1 VPQPK
6 PIKEGCLQG
15 GDPHAYGGRE
25 AIRALVMGTR
35 PEEFQTAADSYDTV
49 SELLTTTIATLGD
62 SAARL
67 VADGSWSG
75 ESARAMLTRMNR
87 LQAYLQSLRGSLE
100 AIPPGLANVGREL
113 TSAKER
119 FDETTAQR
127 TRQVYAMGTGGEVPV
142 NDPDED
148 ARQFM
153 VRLNGVFHQAHADL
167 PDRLPWDAELA
178 SPAPPLPSSER
189 TPTPVQSRG
198 LPFEDTVPARSS
210 TGLAATPGGDTPP
223 STGNGQPGGAM
234 SETTLVSAQ
243 SPGTPG
249 DARPSAMPGLP
260 AATGSP
266 MTPTQAMGTPAMGT
280 PVTGTPVTG
289 TPQQPAG
296 NRSGQPTGLSPA
308 PTSGPAPPRQGDT
321 PADRVVGRED
331 QFRDVSLVQDTG
343 PSVRPGSVPIVDGSW
358 PETRSP
364 GSGGHAPGA
373 PTAGGMPFMPMGG
386 MAPIESQAGRRTFT
400 SESGDDLFRPA
411 TDGGV
416 PVVE

>member
-1 VPQPK
+1 
-6 PIKEGCLQG
+6 
-15 GDPHAYGGRE
+15 
-25 AIRALVMGTR
+25 
-35 PEEFQTAADSYDTV
+35 
-49 SELLTTTIATLGD
+49 
-62 SAARL
+62 
-67 VADGSWSG
+67 
-75 ESARAMLTRMNR
+75 
-87 LQAYLQSLRGSLE
+87 
-100 AIPPGLANVGREL
+100 
-113 TSAKER
+113 
-119 FDETTAQR
+119 
-127 TRQVYAMGTGGEVPV
+127 
-142 NDPDED
+142 
-148 ARQFM
+148 
-153 VRLNGVFHQAHADL
+153 
-167 PDRLPWDAELA
+167 
-178 SPAPPLPSSER
+178 
-189 TPTPVQSRG
+189 
-198 LPFEDTVPARSS
+198 
-210 TGLAATPGGDTPP
+210 
-223 STGNGQPGGAM
+223 
-234 SETTLVSAQ
+234 
-243 SPGTPG
+243 
-249 DARPSAMPGLP
+249 
-260 AATGSP
+260 